1 VESQGNY
8 QFGPFLIDVRE
19 RVLQRDGQPVALTPK
34 AFDLLAALVE
44 QPGRLIS
51 KDELLHKVWPDT
63 FVEESNLAYNVF
75 ALRKALGDAAESGL
89 YIETVPKRGYRFTAA
104 VTPVGSEPNARPMP
118 ATPAEL
124 HRGPL
129 GGDAEAP
136 SATKI
141 DDTVAG
147 GDPPRRAPAEAF
159 RRVRPLAAA
168 VALVLALTL
177 YLAAWSWRDA
187 RNAEPRAV
195 PLTSLAGVL
204 SSPSLSPDG
213 RYVVFTWTGPKQDNQ
228 DLYVQQIG
236 AGSQLR
242 LTTDPAEDRSA
253 SWSPDGNA
261 IAFLRAAPQGQKKE
275 VRLIAPLGG
284 MERKV
289 GDIQPRVPWAGFTLG
304 WCPDSTCVLVT
315 DSTGPGK
322 SDALFAMAIDSGEK
336 RQVTFPPEVVSDVDP
351 AVSPDGRSLI
361 FRRNT
366 TSFLG
371 SFYRVALS
379 DGSVPQGEPVRLTPP
394 LGEGTSTWTR
404 DGREIVFSTNRALWR
419 FDAMKGGTPT
429 RLASVG
435 QDGQGPVIAPTDDGR
450 QRLVYLHSV
459 GDLNVWRVTTSEP
472 GAPASAQPVV
482 AIASTR
488 GDMYPAVS
496 PDGRRMA
503 FVSDRSG
510 QREGARDWQVWVA
523 DADGSGAVK
532 LTSMAFRT
540 TPASLSWSPDGASIA
555 FGGDP
560 EGRADVFVVPASGG
574 RPRIPSAK
582 LSHAVFPRFSRDG
595 RWIYFCSA
603 EGQVWKMPA
612 TGGDAVKVTNGPAG
626 RPIESADG
634 RDLYYAP
641 NLSELWRLPLAG
653 GAPVKVLDG
662 VINYH
667 FAVVER
673 GIYYLERVSDSTL
686 TSKPVLP
693 AGPGGQ
699 TRLQYF
705 DFATGRSTTVARDL
719 GLVGFAGLSA
729 SPDGRHV
736 FFGRADSFVDEL
748 MVVDDFR

>member
-1 VESQGNY
+1 VESQRKY
-8 QFGPFLIDVRE
+8 QFGPFLIDFRE
-19 RVLQRDGQPVALTPK
+19 RLLQRDGQPVAVTPK
-34 AFDLLAALVE
+34 AFNVLAALVE
-44 QPGRLIS
+44 QPGRLLS
-51 KDELLHKVWPDT
+51 KDELLHTVWPDT

-104 VTPVGSEPNARPMP
+104 VTPVGSEPAAPPVPTPAKRGSEPFAGEARP
-118 ATPAEL
+118 
-124 HRGPL
+124 
-129 GGDAEAP
+129 P
-136 SATKI
+136 SPTKVE
-141 DDTVAG
+141 DTVADG
-147 GDPPRRAPAEAF
+147 AVPRRAPAGAF
-159 RRVRPLAAA
+159 RRIWPLAAA
-168 VALVLALTL
+168 TALVLALTL
-177 YLAAWSWRDA
+177 YLPAWSGRAW
-187 RNAEPRAV
+187 RNAEPRPV
-195 PLTSLAGVL
+195 LLTSLAGVV

-213 RYVVFTWTGPKQDNQ
+213 RYVVFTWTGPKQDNR

-236 AGSQLR
+236 AGSPLR
-242 LTTDPAEDRSA
+242 LTTDPAEDLSA
-253 SWSPDGNA
+253 SWSPDGRA
-261 IAFLRAAPQGQKKE
+261 IAFLRAEPQGQKKE

-284 MERKV
+284 VERKV
-289 GDIQPRVPWAGFTLG
+289 GAIQPRMQFAGLTVE
-304 WCPDSTCVLVT
+304 WCPNSTCVLVT
-315 DSTGPGK
+315 DSPGGK
-322 SDALFAMAIDSGEK
+322 SDALFAIAIDSGEK
-336 RQVTFPPEVVSDVDP
+336 RQVTFPPELVSDVDP

-366 TSFLG
+366 TSFRG

-379 DGSVPQGEPVRLTPP
+379 DGAVPSGEPVRLTPP
-394 LGEGTSTWTR
+394 LGEGASTWTR
-404 DGREIVFSTNRALWR
+404 DGREIVFSANRVLWR
-419 FDAMKGGTPT
+419 FDAIKGGTPA

-435 QDGQGPVIAPTDDGR
+435 QDGQSPVIAPTDDGR

-459 GDLNVWRVTTSEP
+459 ADVNVWRVTLSEP
-472 GAPASAQPVV
+472 GAPASAQPVA

-488 GDMYPAVS
+488 GDFNPAVS

-510 QREGARDWQVWVA
+510 DWQVWVA
-523 DADGSGAVK
+523 DADGSGASK
-532 LTSMAFRT
+532 LTSMGFRSI
-540 TPASLSWSPDGASIA
+540 PGSLSWSPDGASIA
-555 FGGDP
+555 FMGDP
-560 EGRADVFVVPASGG
+560 EGRGDVFVVPASGG
-574 RPRIPSAK
+574 RPRILSAK
-582 LSHAVFPRFSRDG
+582 LSYAAFPRFSRDG

-603 EGQVWKMPA
+603 ERQVWKMPA

-634 RDLYYAP
+634 HDLYYGDAQDRADA
-641 NLSELWRLPLAG
+641 LWRLSLAG

-667 FAVVER
+667 FAVNER
-673 GIYYLERVSDSTL
+673 GIYYLERVSDSRL